1 MNANEWINLDRTV
14 TSSKRYYAHFDLRMD
29 IGQQKEYILSAD
41 KIAAHSFYPF
51 IHYKKDMTKYK
62 SGVGKKPKE
71 RDICYAAHID
81 RCIYQ
86 YYSFVLNELY
96 NKRLKRDNISNVPVA
111 YRTDLHKNN
120 IHFAKRAFDF
130 IKSSASA
137 HIMIGD
143 FTKFFDMLDH
153 NYLKRQW
160 CSLLEVERLPKDHFA
175 VFKNI
180 TQFSMF
186 ELTDILR
193 LNGLDDSIGGRR
205 ALNKQQRALTKE
217 QFRSNKSLV
226 KKNPNPWGI
235 PQGSPISGLLAN
247 LYMLEID
254 KQIYDFVSAVG
265 GLYMRYSDDFII
277 VLPRKKNQDSEVILK
292 QILTMFNAI
301 SGITLQ
307 VDKTQYFSYEHEVV
321 SNIGATIDP
330 TCDCSNNVINFL
342 GFSFDG
348 KNVRIRSK
356 TNSKYYYRMYRK
368 ARFISK
374 CDGYT
379 SKGTHIS
386 ERNLYEKYYERGIKK
401 GNYLSYVR
409 RAQKEFGSE
418 QYESIGRDTK
428 NHMRKIAKAK
438 KSQK

>member
-1 MNANEWINLDRTV
+1 
-14 TSSKRYYAHFDLRMD
+14 
-29 IGQQKEYILSAD
+29 
-41 KIAAHSFYPF
+41 
-51 IHYKKDMTKYK
+51 
-62 SGVGKKPKE
+62 
-71 RDICYAAHID
+71 
-81 RCIYQ
+81 
-86 YYSFVLNELY
+86 
-96 NKRLKRDNISNVPVA
+96 
-111 YRTDLHKNN
+111 
-120 IHFAKRAFDF
+120 
-130 IKSSASA
+130 
-137 HIMIGD
+137 MIGD

-292 QILTMFNAI
+292 QIPSIIIVCIEKRDSFLNAMDI
-301 SGITLQ
+301 
-307 VDKTQYFSYEHEVV
+307 
-321 SNIGATIDP
+321 P
-330 TCDCSNNVINFL
+330 P
-342 GFSFDG
+342 
-348 KNVRIRSK
+348 
-356 TNSKYYYRMYRK
+356 K
-368 ARFISK
+368 ARILARETCMKS
-374 CDGYT
+374 
-379 SKGTHIS
+379 IP
-386 ERNLYEKYYERGIKK
+386 
-401 GNYLSYVR
+401 
-409 RAQKEFGSE
+409 KE
-418 QYESIGRDTK
+418 
-428 NHMRKIAKAK
+428 A
-438 KSQK
+438 